1 MSNHRVITIGRSE
14 DNDIVIDETS
24 VSRYHLRIFVDE
36 ENTVF
41 VTDLNSTNG
50 TYINGNRISGTQIL
64 QKNDILKAGYGRRP
78 IQWMRYVTG
87 EIPSRISQ
95 GVLPEE
101 KMAEMEEKWLMKGVL
116 LTFAYLIGLA
126 VLIFVLFNFLLK
138 K

>member
-1 MSNHRVITIGRSE
+1 MSKHRVITIGRAE
-14 DNDIVIDETS
+14 DNDITIDENS

-50 TYINGNRISGTQIL
+50 TYVNGNRISGTQIL
-64 QKNDILKAGYGRRP
+64 QKDDILKAGYGRRP

-95 GVLPEE
+95 GDLPEE
-101 KMAEMEEKWLMKGVL
+101 KMEELEEKWLMKGVL
-116 LTFAYLIGLA
+116 LTFAYIVGLA
-126 VLIFVLFNFLLK
+126 AIIFVLYQFIV
-138 K
+138 